1 MLLWDDD
8 ISLSSTAGSRGCLQT
23 TQYTSNQLP
32 QILPP
37 AFWTSVDGSCFLSH
51 WRCNHAL
58 DKSLMVYHQHCFL
71 SIPCLLTHRS
81 LGSLYSTS
89 TPCSDSL
96 QDLVMYV
103 IDAGPWSGQ
112 VTRCPAIPTQRSKLC
127 WESPPLWSQTE
138 TMGHLQSRWTFC
150 STLPVN
156 TYTSTVLFRT
166 TLHPV
171 LH

>member
-1 MLLWDDD
+1 M
-8 ISLSSTAGSRGCLQT
+8 
-23 TQYTSNQLP
+23 
-32 QILPP
+32 
-37 AFWTSVDGSCFLSH
+37 DGSCFLSH

-112 VTRCPAIPTQRSKLC
+112 VTRCSAIPPSVPNSVGSHLLC
-127 WESPPLWSQTE
+127 EIQMRQWATSNPDGLSVQLFPT
-138 TMGHLQSRWTFC
+138 TPTHLQFSSGPHC
-150 STLPVN
+150 TLYYIKP
-156 TYTSTVLFRT
+156 S
-166 TLHPV
+166 
-171 LH
+171 